1 MSDLSWVGTCE
12 GTPPDSLFGT
22 TKGAGTPLVI
32 DTLSNKGY
40 FYKSG
45 VGPTPLAGGIGYR
58 GTREVSA
65 SGAVLTTDEAL
76 IATTTGL
83 TLTVPKASD
92 FEDGDFLHFFL
103 DAIGTLTV
111 EFAPGDSVLGL

>member
-45 VGPTPLAGGIGYR
+45 VGPTPLGGSFR
-58 GTREVSA
+58 GTREVST
-65 SGAVLTTDEAL
+65 SGAALSTDE
-76 IATTTGL
+76 IVVATVTGL
-83 TLTVPKASD
+83 TLTVPKASG
-92 FEDGDFLHFFL
+92 FEDGAFLHFFL

-111 EFAPGDSVLGL
+111 EFAIGDSVLGR